1 MTKVELQNKKKK
13 DSKTNELLF
22 PAVIWFGSRLFI
34 WFVLLGI
41 APLLQ
46 APPGGIKATFGLE
59 VFNAWDS
66 GQYQNIISNGYEFI
80 NDGKMHNVAF
90 FPLFPLI
97 VKLLM
102 SLGFS
107 FEIAGLLVNNLAFLG
122 AIYCVYFWVKSFLGE
137 NEARWATAVLA
148 WCPTSMFA
156 GVIYTE
162 GLYLFLSVAAMQA
175 FDKSRYGLTALFGA
189 LATAT
194 RPTGL
199 ALIPAL
205 IISCWKQRKPR
216 IAYISSLATAGG
228 VLLFSL
234 YCAVK
239 FSEPLAF
246 IEAQKGW
253 RESLGFDWQ
262 SWWKMLMQ
270 ITIGTE
276 NWKYGGIKDLVTPL
290 LFALI
295 VILAYLLWRFREN
308 ISSKFGEAKV
318 DYGFA
323 ALILIWWLVAGDPLI
338 NTVSVI
344 GSAYLIWKLRH
355 EMSPVAA
362 TYGLCGL
369 ALILAS
375 GGTWS
380 LSRIVYGIVSVSIA
394 FGIFLSRHP
403 RWGYLTMGFFAIL
416 LTTFSIRFAQHLWVG

>member
-1 MTKVELQNKKKK
+1 MTKVELLKKNQKN
-13 DSKTNELLF
+13 SKTNELLF
-22 PAVIWFGSRLFI
+22 PAAMWFSSRLLI
-34 WFVLLGI
+34 WIVMLGV

-46 APPGGIKATFGLE
+46 APSGGIAATFSLE
-59 VFNAWDS
+59 VFDAWDS
-66 GQYQNIISNGYEFI
+66 EHFQDIAKTGYEYI
-80 NDGKMHNVAF
+80 NDGKGYNVAF

-97 VKLLM
+97 VKFLM
-102 SLGFS
+102 NLGLS
-107 FEIAGLLVNNLAFLG
+107 FELAGILVNNLAFL
-122 AIYCVYFWVKSFLGE
+122 AAVYCVYFWVKSYCG
-137 NEARWATAVLA
+137 NKEARWATAVLA
-148 WCPTSMFA
+148 WCPPSMFA

-162 GLYLFLSVAAMQA
+162 GLYLFLSAAAMQA
-175 FDKSRYGLTALFGA
+175 FDKSRYGLTAFLGA

-205 IISCWKQRKPR
+205 IIASWKQRKPP
-216 IAYISSLATAGG
+216 IAYVAGLATGTG

-239 FSEPLAF
+239 FGEPLAF

-253 RESLGFDWQ
+253 RDSLGFDWQ

-270 ITIGTE
+270 ITIGSE
-276 NWKYGGIKDLVTPL
+276 NWKHGGIKDPVQPL
-290 LFALI
+290 LFSIIVALG
-295 VILAYLLWRFREN
+295 YLLWRFR
-308 ISSKFGEAKV
+308 KKLGAAKV
-318 DYGFA
+318 DYSFA

-338 NTVSVI
+338 NTISVV
-344 GSAYLIWKLRH
+344 GSAYLIWKLRN
-355 EMSPVAA
+355 ELSPVTA

-394 FGIFLSRHP
+394 LGVFLSRHP

-416 LTTFSIRFAQHLWVG
+416 LTTFSIRFAQELWVG